1 MDTLLGLR
9 ERIKRIL
16 ALASFAAT
24 VLSLLSLREQASSTS
39 ALSLS
44 IPILMYHHVGDWGE
58 SRADWAPWVV
68 RSKEFRAQMDWL
80 VANGFHTI
88 TFRELLAGQKAGE
101 SLPAKSVIISFDDG
115 WSAQEGVVRAELE
128 PRGLH
133 AVFFVYTAAVGATPN
148 NSGYISWEQL
158 RILESAGHEVQS
170 HTVSH
175 GRLTD
180 MPPSQLD
187 REMRESR
194 ATIEREMHHSVE
206 VVAYPFGIYDERVMR
221 AASAAGYDF
230 GLRADADL
238 VVGKPLQYRMPR
250 IRVGYDDGIEVFAEA
265 MMLSQSQIN
274 AQKPKQ

>member
-39 ALSLS
+39 ALPLS

-58 SRADWAPWVV
+58 SRAEWAQWVV

-128 PRGLH
+128 PRGMH

-221 AASAAGYDF
+221 AASAAGYLI

>member
-58 SRADWAPWVV
+58 SRAEWAQWVV

-221 AASAAGYDF
+221 AASAAGYLI

>member
-1 MDTLLGLR
+1 MHTLLGMS
-9 ERIKRIL
+9 ERISRIL

-128 PRGLH
+128 PRGMH

-221 AASAAGYDF
+221 AASAAGYEF

>member
-194 ATIEREMHHSVE
+194 ATIEKEMHHPVK
-206 VVAYPFGIYDERVMR
+206 VIAYPFGIYDERVMR
-221 AASAAGYDF
+221 AASAAGYEF

>member
-1 MDTLLGLR
+1 MHTLLGMS
-9 ERIKRIL
+9 ERISRIL
-16 ALASFAAT
+16 AIASFAAT
-24 VLSLLSLREQASSTS
+24 VLSLLSLRERASSTS

-101 SLPAKSVIISFDDG
+101 SVPAKSVIISFDDG
-115 WSAQEGVVRAELE
+115 WSAQESVVRAELE
-128 PRGLH
+128 PRGMH

-194 ATIEREMHHSVE
+194 ATIEKEMHHPVK
-206 VVAYPFGIYDERVMR
+206 VIAYPFGIYDERVMR
-221 AASAAGYDF
+221 AASAAGYEF

>member
-1 MDTLLGLR
+1 MHTLLGMS
-9 ERIKRIL
+9 ERISRIL

-58 SRADWAPWVV
+58 SRTDWAPWVV
-68 RSKEFRAQMDWL
+68 RAKEFRAQMDWL
-80 VANGFHTI
+80 VANRFHTI

-101 SLPAKSVIISFDDG
+101 SVPAKSVIISFDDG

-128 PRGLH
+128 PRGMH

-194 ATIEREMHHSVE
+194 ATIEKEMHHPVK
-206 VVAYPFGIYDERVMR
+206 VIAYPFGIYDERVMR
-221 AASAAGYDF
+221 AASAAGYEF

>member
-128 PRGLH
+128 PRGMH

-194 ATIEREMHHSVE
+194 ATIEKEMHHPVK
-206 VVAYPFGIYDERVMR
+206 VIAYPFGIYDERVMR
-221 AASAAGYDF
+221 AASAAGYEF
-230 GLRADADL
+230 GLRADADF

>member
-1 MDTLLGLR
+1 MHTLFGIS
-9 ERIKRIL
+9 ERISRIL
-16 ALASFAAT
+16 AIALFAAT
-24 VLSLLSLREQASSTS
+24 VLSLLSLRERASCTS

-68 RSKEFRAQMDWL
+68 RPKEFRAQMDWL

-88 TFRELLAGQKAGE
+88 TFRELLAWQKAGE

-148 NSGYISWEQL
+148 NSGYISWQQL

-175 GRLTD
+175 GRLTE

-194 ATIEREMHHSVE
+194 AKIEREMHHPAKVI
-206 VVAYPFGIYDERVMR
+206 AYPFGMYDERVMR
-221 AASAAGYDF
+221 AASAAGYEF
-230 GLRADADL
+230 GLRADAELIVD
-238 VVGKPLQYRMPR
+238 KPLKYRMPR
-250 IRVGYDDGIEVFAEA
+250 IRVGYDDGIEVFLEA

-274 AQKPKQ
+274 AQKPKR

>member
-58 SRADWAPWVV
+58 SRAEWAQWVV

-194 ATIEREMHHSVE
+194 ATIEKEMHHPVK
-206 VVAYPFGIYDERVMR
+206 VIAYPFGIYDERVMR
-221 AASAAGYDF
+221 AASAAGYEF

>member
-1 MDTLLGLR
+1 MSKR
-9 ERIKRIL
+9 VSRIL
-16 ALASFAAT
+16 AIASFAAT
-24 VLSLLSLREQASSTS
+24 VLSLLSLRERASCTS

-68 RSKEFRAQMDWL
+68 RSTEFRAQMDWL

-101 SLPAKSVIISFDDG
+101 SVPAKCVIISFDDG

-148 NSGYISWEQL
+148 NSGYISWQQL

-194 ATIEREMHHSVE
+194 AMIEREMHHPVK
-206 VVAYPFGIYDERVMR
+206 VIAYPFGIYDERVMR
-221 AASAAGYDF
+221 AASAAGYEF
-230 GLRADADL
+230 GLRADGDL
-238 VVGKPLQYRMPR
+238 LVGKPLQYRMPR

>member
-1 MDTLLGLR
+1 MHTLLGLS

-24 VLSLLSLREQASSTS
+24 VLSLLSLRERASCTS
-39 ALSLS
+39 PISLS

-68 RSKEFRAQMDWL
+68 RSTEFRAQMDWL

-148 NSGYISWEQL
+148 NSGYISWQQL

-194 ATIEREMHHSVE
+194 AMIEREMHHPVK
-206 VVAYPFGIYDERVMR
+206 VIAYPFGIYDERVMR
-221 AASAAGYDF
+221 AASAAGSEF
-230 GLRADADL
+230 GLRADGDL
-238 VVGKPLQYRMPR
+238 LVGKPLQYRMPR

>member
-1 MDTLLGLR
+1 MHTLLGIS
-9 ERIKRIL
+9 ERISRIL
-16 ALASFAAT
+16 ALALFAAT
-24 VLSLLSLREQASSTS
+24 VLSLLSLRERASCTS

-68 RSKEFRAQMDWL
+68 RPKEFRAQMDWL

-175 GRLTD
+175 GRLTE

-194 ATIEREMHHSVE
+194 AKIEREMHHPAKVI
-206 VVAYPFGIYDERVMR
+206 AYPFGMYDERVMR
-221 AASAAGYDF
+221 AASAAGYEF

-274 AQKPKQ
+274 AQKPKR

>member
-1 MDTLLGLR
+1 MHTLLGMS
-9 ERIKRIL
+9 ERISRIL

-24 VLSLLSLREQASSTS
+24 VLSLLSLRERASCTS

-44 IPILMYHHVGDWGE
+44 IPVLMYHHVGDWGE
-58 SRADWAPWVV
+58 SRAEWAQWVV

-101 SLPAKSVIISFDDG
+101 SLPAKSVIVSFDDG

-128 PRGLH
+128 PRGMH

-148 NSGYISWEQL
+148 NSGYISWQQL

-194 ATIEREMHHSVE
+194 AMIEREMHHPVK
-206 VVAYPFGIYDERVMR
+206 VIAYPFGIYDERVMR
-221 AASAAGYDF
+221 AASAAGYEF
-230 GLRADADL
+230 GLRADAEL
-238 VVGKPLQYRMPR
+238 VLGKPLQYRMPR
-250 IRVGYDDGIEVFAEA
+250 IRVGYDDGIEVFAES

>member
-148 NSGYISWEQL
+148 NSGYISWQQL

-194 ATIEREMHHSVE
+194 ATIEKEMHHPVK
-206 VVAYPFGIYDERVMR
+206 VIAYPFGIYDERVMR
-221 AASAAGYDF
+221 AASAAGYEF

>member
-88 TFRELLAGQKAGE
+88 TFRELLAGQATEE
-101 SLPAKSVIISFDDG
+101 SVPAKSVIISFDDG

-128 PRGLH
+128 PRGMH

-194 ATIEREMHHSVE
+194 ATIEKEMHHPVK
-206 VVAYPFGIYDERVMR
+206 VIAYPFGIYDERVMR
-221 AASAAGYDF
+221 AASAAGYEF

>member
-1 MDTLLGLR
+1 MQTLFGMS
-9 ERIKRIL
+9 ERINRIL
-16 ALASFAAT
+16 AFALFAST
-24 VLSLLSLREQASSTS
+24 ILSLLSLREQASCTS

-58 SRADWAPWVV
+58 SRAEWAQWVV

-88 TFRELLAGQKAGE
+88 TFRELLEGQIAGE

-128 PRGLH
+128 PRGMH

-148 NSGYISWEQL
+148 NSGYISWQQL

-187 REMRESR
+187 REMLESR
-194 ATIEREMHHSVE
+194 AIIEREMHHPVK
-206 VVAYPFGIYDERVMR
+206 VIAYPFGIYDERVMR
-221 AASAAGYDF
+221 AASAAGYEF
-230 GLRADADL
+230 GLRADAEL
-238 VVGKPLQYRMPR
+238 VLGKPLQYRMPR

>member
-101 SLPAKSVIISFDDG
+101 SVPAKSVIISFDDG

-194 ATIEREMHHSVE
+194 ATIEKEMHHPVK
-206 VVAYPFGIYDERVMR
+206 VIAYPFGIYDERVMR
-221 AASAAGYDF
+221 AASAAGYEF

>member
-24 VLSLLSLREQASSTS
+24 ILSLLSLRERASCTS

-206 VVAYPFGIYDERVMR
+206 VIAYPFGIYDERVMR
-221 AASAAGYDF
+221 AASAAGYEF

>member
-88 TFRELLAGQKAGE
+88 TFRELLAGQATGE
-101 SLPAKSVIISFDDG
+101 SVPAKSVIISFDDG

-194 ATIEREMHHSVE
+194 ATIEKEMHHPVK
-206 VVAYPFGIYDERVMR
+206 VIAYPFGIYDERVMR
-221 AASAAGYDF
+221 AASAAGYEF

>member
-115 WSAQEGVVRAELE
+115 WSAQESVVRAELE

-194 ATIEREMHHSVE
+194 AMIEREMHHPVK
-206 VVAYPFGIYDERVMR
+206 VIAYPFGIYDERVMR
-221 AASAAGYDF
+221 AASAAGYEF

>member
-1 MDTLLGLR
+1 MHTLLGMS
-9 ERIKRIL
+9 ERISRIL

-221 AASAAGYDF
+221 AASAAGYLI

>member
-58 SRADWAPWVV
+58 SRAEWAQWVV

-101 SLPAKSVIISFDDG
+101 SVPAKSVIISFDDG
-115 WSAQEGVVRAELE
+115 WSAQESVVRAELE

-221 AASAAGYDF
+221 AASAAGYLI

>member
-1 MDTLLGLR
+1 MS
-9 ERIKRIL
+9 ERISRIL
-16 ALASFAAT
+16 AIALFAAT
-24 VLSLLSLREQASSTS
+24 VLSLLSLRERVFSNSPI
-39 ALSLS
+39 SLS
-44 IPILMYHHVGDWGE
+44 IPILMYHHIGDWGE

-68 RSKEFRAQMDWL
+68 RPKEFRAQMDWL

-101 SLPAKSVIISFDDG
+101 SVPAKSVIISFDDG
-115 WSAQEGVVRAELE
+115 WSEQEGVVRAELE
-128 PRGLH
+128 PRGMH

-221 AASAAGYDF
+221 AASAAGYEF

>member
-58 SRADWAPWVV
+58 SRADWASWVV

-128 PRGLH
+128 PRGMH

-194 ATIEREMHHSVE
+194 ATIEKEMHHPVK
-206 VVAYPFGIYDERVMR
+206 VIAYPFGIYDERVMR
-221 AASAAGYDF
+221 AASAAGYEF

>member
-128 PRGLH
+128 PRGMH

-221 AASAAGYDF
+221 AASAAGYEF

-265 MMLSQSQIN
+265 MMLSQSQVN

>member
-1 MDTLLGLR
+1 MQTLFGMS
-9 ERIKRIL
+9 ERINRIL
-16 ALASFAAT
+16 AFALFAST
-24 VLSLLSLREQASSTS
+24 ILSLLSLREQASCTS

-58 SRADWAPWVV
+58 SRAEWAQWVV

-80 VANGFHTI
+80 VANGFHAI

-101 SLPAKSVIISFDDG
+101 SVPAKSVIISFDDG
-115 WSAQEGVVRAELE
+115 WSAQESVVRAELE

-221 AASAAGYDF
+221 AASAAGYEF

>member
-128 PRGLH
+128 PRGMH

-194 ATIEREMHHSVE
+194 ATIEKEMHHPVK
-206 VVAYPFGIYDERVMR
+206 VIAYPFGIYDERVMR
-221 AASAAGYDF
+221 AASAAGYEF

>member
-101 SLPAKSVIISFDDG
+101 SVPAKSVIISFDDG
-115 WSAQEGVVRAELE
+115 WSAQESVVRAELE
-128 PRGLH
+128 PRGMH

-221 AASAAGYDF
+221 AASAAGYEF

>member
-221 AASAAGYDF
+221 AASAAGYEF
-230 GLRADADL
+230 GLRADVAL

>member
-88 TFRELLAGQKAGE
+88 TFRELLAGQATEE
-101 SLPAKSVIISFDDG
+101 SVPAKSVIISFDDG
-115 WSAQEGVVRAELE
+115 WSAQESVVRAELE
-128 PRGLH
+128 PRGMH

-221 AASAAGYDF
+221 AASAAGYEF

>member
-1 MDTLLGLR
+1 MQTLFGMS
-9 ERIKRIL
+9 ERINRIL
-16 ALASFAAT
+16 AFALFAST
-24 VLSLLSLREQASSTS
+24 ILSLLSLREQASSTS
-39 ALSLS
+39 ALPLS

-58 SRADWAPWVV
+58 SRADWASWVV

-128 PRGLH
+128 PRGMH

-194 ATIEREMHHSVE
+194 ATIEKEMRHPVK
-206 VVAYPFGIYDERVMR
+206 VIAYPFGTYDERVMR
-221 AASAAGYDF
+221 AASAAGYEF

>member
-1 MDTLLGLR
+1 MDTLLGLS

-16 ALASFAAT
+16 ALAVFALT
-24 VLSLLSLREQASSTS
+24 ILSLLSLPEQASRTS
-39 ALSLS
+39 RLSLS

-58 SRADWAPWVV
+58 SRAEWAQWVV

-101 SLPAKSVIISFDDG
+101 SVPAKSVIISFDDG

-128 PRGLH
+128 PRGMH

-148 NSGYISWEQL
+148 NSGYISWQQL

-194 ATIEREMHHSVE
+194 ATIEREMHHPVK
-206 VVAYPFGIYDERVMR
+206 VIAYPFGIYDERVMR
-221 AASAAGYDF
+221 AASAAGYEF

-238 VVGKPLQYRMPR
+238 VEGKPLQYRIPR

>member
-1 MDTLLGLR
+1 MHTLLGMS
-9 ERIKRIL
+9 ERISRIL
-16 ALASFAAT
+16 AIALFAAT
-24 VLSLLSLREQASSTS
+24 VLSLLSLREQASCTS
-39 ALSLS
+39 PISLS

-68 RSKEFRAQMDWL
+68 RPKEFRTQMDWL
-80 VANGFHTI
+80 LANGFHTI
-88 TFRELLAGQKAGE
+88 TFRELFAGQKAGE

-128 PRGLH
+128 PRGMH

-148 NSGYISWEQL
+148 NSGYISWQQL

-194 ATIEREMHHSVE
+194 TIIEREMHHPVK
-206 VVAYPFGIYDERVMR
+206 VIAYPFGIYDERVMR
-221 AASAAGYDF
+221 AASAAGYEF

>member
-68 RSKEFRAQMDWL
+68 RAKEFRAQMDWL

-221 AASAAGYDF
+221 AASAAGYLI

>member
-1 MDTLLGLR
+1 MQTLFGMS
-9 ERIKRIL
+9 ERINRIL
-16 ALASFAAT
+16 AFALFAST
-24 VLSLLSLREQASSTS
+24 ILSLLSLREQASCTS

-194 ATIEREMHHSVE
+194 ATIEKEMHHPVK
-206 VVAYPFGIYDERVMR
+206 VIAYPFGIYDERVMR
-221 AASAAGYDF
+221 AASAAGYEF

>member
-148 NSGYISWEQL
+148 NSGYISWQQL

-206 VVAYPFGIYDERVMR
+206 VIAYPFGIYDERVMR
-221 AASAAGYDF
+221 AASAAGYEF
-230 GLRADADL
+230 GLRADVDL

>member
-1 MDTLLGLR
+1 MHTLLGMS
-9 ERIKRIL
+9 ERIRRIL

-194 ATIEREMHHSVE
+194 ATIEKEMHHPVK
-206 VVAYPFGIYDERVMR
+206 VIAYPFGIYDERVMR
-221 AASAAGYDF
+221 AASAAGYEF

>member
-148 NSGYISWEQL
+148 NSGYISWQQL

-221 AASAAGYDF
+221 AASAAGYEF

>member
-1 MDTLLGLR
+1 MDTLLGLS

-24 VLSLLSLREQASSTS
+24 VLSLLSLRERASCTS

-58 SRADWAPWVV
+58 SRAEWAQWVV

-88 TFRELLAGQKAGE
+88 TFRELLAGQKARE
-101 SLPAKSVIISFDDG
+101 SVPAKSVIISFDDG
-115 WSAQEGVVRAELE
+115 WSAQESVVRAELE

-180 MPPSQLD
+180 MPPLQLD

-221 AASAAGYDF
+221 AASAAGYLI